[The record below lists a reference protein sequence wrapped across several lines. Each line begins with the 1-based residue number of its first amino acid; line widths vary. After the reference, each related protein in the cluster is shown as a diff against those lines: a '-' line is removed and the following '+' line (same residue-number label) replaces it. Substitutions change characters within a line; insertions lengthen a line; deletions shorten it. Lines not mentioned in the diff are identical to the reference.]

1 MSFIDGEFVV
11 DLSNVIE
18 IAYSTVFDQAVR
30 EGFTGSFEDFLVTLK
45 GEQGLPGQNGE
56 QGLPGPR
63 GEQGLPGLPG
73 QNGEQGLQ
81 GLPGQN
87 GEQGLQGL
95 PGQKGEQGLQGLP
108 GQNGEQG
115 LQGLPGPKGEQGSPG
130 PKGEQGLP
138 CLDAPYTSSTT
149 TTSATNTLDADVN
162 EFFSVN
168 LTSSTALSVTNLKP
182 YQALSV
188 EVTHNGFAFSITG
201 ARRIGFIPISQ
212 KAMYAVF
219 RHGSEIM
226 YQFLGETI

>member
-1 MSFIDGEFVV
+1 M
-11 DLSNVIE
+11 
-18 IAYSTVFDQAVR
+18 
-30 EGFTGSFEDFLVTLK
+30 
-45 GEQGLPGQNGE
+45 
-56 QGLPGPR
+56 
-63 GEQGLPGLPG
+63 
-73 QNGEQGLQ
+73 
-81 GLPGQN
+81 
-87 GEQGLQGL
+87 

-115 LQGLPGPKGEQGSPG
+115 LQGLPGPIGEQGLQGLPGQKGEQGLQGLPG
-130 PKGEQGLP
+130 QKGEQGLP
-138 CLDAPYTSSTT
+138 GQDAPYTSSTT

>member
-45 GEQGLPGQNGE
+45 GEQGL
-56 QGLPGPR
+56 
-63 GEQGLPGLPG
+63 
-73 QNGEQGLQ
+73 Q

-95 PGQKGEQGLQGLP
+95 PGLKGEQGLPGLKGEQGLPGTKGAQGLQGLKGEQGLQGLK
-108 GQNGEQG
+108 GDKGVKGDKGDNGTDG
-115 LQGLPGPKGEQGSPG
+115 
-130 PKGEQGLP
+130 
-138 CLDAPYTSSTT
+138 LDAPYTSSTT
-149 TTSATNTLDADVN
+149 TTSATTILDADVN

-168 LTSSTALSVTNLKP
+168 LTSSAALSVTNLKP

>member
-45 GEQGLPGQNGE
+45 GEQGL
-56 QGLPGPR
+56 QGLPG
-63 GEQGLPGLPG
+63 QK
-73 QNGEQGLQ
+73 GEQGLQ
-81 GLPGQN
+81 GLPG
-87 GEQGLQGL
+87 
-95 PGQKGEQGLQGLP
+95 PMGEQGLQGLP

-115 LQGLPGPKGEQGSPG
+115 LQGLPGPT
-130 PKGEQGLP
+130 GEQGLP
-138 CLDAPYTSSTT
+138 GQDAPYTSSTT

>member
-45 GEQGLPGQNGE
+45 GEQGLPGPNGE
-56 QGLPGPR
+56 QGLPGPT
-63 GEQGLPGLPG
+63 GEQGLPG
-73 QNGEQGLQ
+73 
-81 GLPGQN
+81 
-87 GEQGLQGL
+87 
-95 PGQKGEQGLQGLP
+95 
-108 GQNGEQG
+108 
-115 LQGLPGPKGEQGSPG
+115 
-130 PKGEQGLP
+130 
-138 CLDAPYTSSTT
+138 LDAPYTSSTT
-149 TTSATNTLDADVN
+149 TTSATTILDADVN

-168 LTSSTALSVTNLKP
+168 LTSSAALSVTNLKP

>member
-1 MSFIDGEFVV
+1 MPG
-11 DLSNVIE
+11 
-18 IAYSTVFDQAVR
+18 
-30 EGFTGSFEDFLVTLK
+30 LK
-45 GEQGLPGQNGE
+45 GEQGLPG
-56 QGLPGPR
+56 L
-63 GEQGLPGLPG
+63 
-73 QNGEQGLQ
+73 
-81 GLPGQN
+81 
-87 GEQGLQGL
+87 
-95 PGQKGEQGLQGLP
+95 KGEQGLQGLP
-108 GQNGEQG
+108 G
-115 LQGLPGPKGEQGSPG
+115 L
-130 PKGEQGLP
+130 KGEQGLP
-138 CLDAPYTSSTT
+138 GDKGDKGDNGTDGLDAPYTSSTT
-149 TTSATNTLDADVN
+149 TTSATTILDADVN

>member
-45 GEQGLPGQNGE
+45 GEQGLPGI
-56 QGLPGPR
+56 
-63 GEQGLPGLPG
+63 
-73 QNGEQGLQ
+73 
-81 GLPGQN
+81 
-87 GEQGLQGL
+87 
-95 PGQKGEQGLQGLP
+95 
-108 GQNGEQG
+108 
-115 LQGLPGPKGEQGSPG
+115 
-130 PKGEQGLP
+130 
-138 CLDAPYTSSTT
+138 DAPYTSSTT
-149 TTSATNTLDADVN
+149 TTSATTILDADVN

-168 LTSSTALSVTNLKP
+168 LTSSAALSVTNLKP

>member
-56 QGLPGPR
+56 QGLQGPR
-63 GEQGLPGLPG
+63 GEQGLPGL
-73 QNGEQGLQ
+73 
-81 GLPGQN
+81 
-87 GEQGLQGL
+87 
-95 PGQKGEQGLQGLP
+95 KGEQGLQGLK
-108 GQNGEQG
+108 GDKGVKGDKGDNGTDG
-115 LQGLPGPKGEQGSPG
+115 
-130 PKGEQGLP
+130 
-138 CLDAPYTSSTT
+138 LDAPYTSSTT
-149 TTSATNTLDADVN
+149 TTSATTILDADVN

-168 LTSSTALSVTNLKP
+168 LTSSAALSVTNLKP

>member
-11 DLSNVIE
+11 DLSSVIE
-18 IAYSTVFDQAVR
+18 IAYSTVYDQAVR
-30 EGFTGSFEDFLVTLK
+30 EGFTGSFEDFLDTLK
-45 GEQGLPGQNGE
+45 GEQGLPGPMGE
-56 QGLPGPR
+56 QGLPGPT
-63 GEQGLPGLPG
+63 GEQGLPGPT
-73 QNGEQGLQ
+73 GEQGLQ

-87 GEQGLQGL
+87 GEQGL
-95 PGQKGEQGLQGLP
+95 
-108 GQNGEQG
+108 
-115 LQGLPGPKGEQGSPG
+115 PG

-138 CLDAPYTSSTT
+138 GLKGEQGLPGLDAPYTSSTT
-149 TTSATNTLDADVN
+149 TTSATTILDADVN

-226 YQFLGETI
+226 YQFLGETL

>member
-45 GEQGLPGQNGE
+45 GEQGL
-56 QGLPGPR
+56 
-63 GEQGLPGLPG
+63 
-73 QNGEQGLQ
+73 
-81 GLPGQN
+81 
-87 GEQGLQGL
+87 
-95 PGQKGEQGLQGLP
+95 
-108 GQNGEQG
+108 
-115 LQGLPGPKGEQGSPG
+115 QGLPGPKGEQGLPG
-130 PKGEQGLP
+130 Q
-138 CLDAPYTSSTT
+138 DAPYTSSTT
-149 TTSATNTLDADVN
+149 TTSATTILDADVN

-168 LTSSTALSVTNLKP
+168 LTSSAALSVTNLKP